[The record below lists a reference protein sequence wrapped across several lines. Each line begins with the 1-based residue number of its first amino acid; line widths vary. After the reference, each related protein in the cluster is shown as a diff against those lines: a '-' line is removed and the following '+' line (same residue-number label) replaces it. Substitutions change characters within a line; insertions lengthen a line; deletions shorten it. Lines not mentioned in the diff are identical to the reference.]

1 SRAEAQG
8 PGRPTAPCATRRARA
23 PARMRPRPPLASA
36 LPRAPLAAGS
46 EILSVPAAQAATPQ
60 SVTSANA
67 GDFHPNEDRVVQ
79 GRGTCWLEDGSEVDA
94 RGRGRRRR
102 PRRLR
107 GLRPDRGGGARDPRR
122 APGSLPWGRRGRA
135 RRRVRRPGGPDRRCL
150 ELEPPSGACV
160 CLCVVS
166 GDRVVVANVGD
177 CRAVALSF
185 DGEGCALSVD
195 QRCGEGPEYAR
206 IVEAGGAVVGNAVE
220 GLMPARTVGDADV
233 KRLCPPRVIL
243 AEPEVRAW
251 EGRGVV
257 VLATDGVWDVVGSE
271 EALELIPYKGRAL
284 RRECRDPGASCARSR
299 ARIGAGPPWPAG
311 SHLFPK
317 DIFAS

>member
-1 SRAEAQG
+1 LASLG
-8 PGRPTAPCATRRARA
+8 PLP
-23 PARMRPRPPLASA
+23 PPLGALWGGREGPADYQVVGVVDGHGGSGASDLIAAEVLGILGEHLEASLGDAVAA
-36 LPRAPLAAGS
+36 LGAAF
-46 EILSVPAAQAATPQ
+46 A
-60 SVTSANA
+60 
-67 GDFHPNEDRVVQ
+67 D
-79 GRGTCWLEDGSEVDA
+79 LEE
-94 RGRGRRRR
+94 
-102 PRRLR
+102 
-107 GLRPDRGGGARDPRR
+107 
-122 APGSLPWGRRGRA
+122 
-135 RRRVRRPGGPDRRCL
+135 RCL